1 MSDPQAEPAAPVVK
15 VYAIVVRVVENILLK
30 SRSVGPRT
38 PVQTACR
45 VEISI
50 EIYAVF
56 SFITKSTYPLC
67 LQTYPSTYQRHVG
80 QIEEDLFGQPNPLG
94 LRVHLGGGLTSRI
107 SFFGLHCR

>member
-1 MSDPQAEPAAPVVK
+1 MFAYVPVSDPQAEPAAPVVK

-45 VEISI
+45 VEEISI

-56 SFITKSTYPLC
+56 S
-67 LQTYPSTYQRHVG
+67 
-80 QIEEDLFGQPNPLG
+80 
-94 LRVHLGGGLTSRI
+94 
-107 SFFGLHCR
+107 